1 MVGKPGA
8 GGKMGA
14 AVEKMVLP
22 VETDPHK
29 LVNYVCGS
37 NIYLKGEDVKVS
49 KQNLQWAWNFN
60 QTSEIE
66 LSARLNLTDKS
77 HSIDRIQI
85 MLSFRLNQTRNTP
98 TGFGA
103 YTPDHRRN

>member
-37 NIYLKGEDVKVS
+37 NIYVKGEDVKVS
-49 KQNLQWAWNFN
+49 KQNLQ
-60 QTSEIE
+60 
-66 LSARLNLTDKS
+66 
-77 HSIDRIQI
+77 
-85 MLSFRLNQTRNTP
+85 
-98 TGFGA
+98 
-103 YTPDHRRN
+103 